1 MDESVWTTIV
11 VRSSEKAAIP
21 PDVLVAH
28 GAVAGFV
35 PVELTVAM
43 MPCMPTP
50 TPCGTSLLAGVV
62 VFVGGRVGKGAD
74 VVSAESPA
82 FAADAL
88 DATSLN
94 TAAGLLKRLMV
105 LDSAARARRES
116 RRRSNASGNRRRMV
130 QLSSP
135 SKQCEQ
141 EVLGIT

>member
-1 MDESVWTTIV
+1 MDESECTTIV
-11 VRSSEKAAIP
+11 VRSSENAAIP

-35 PVELTVAM
+35 PVEFTVAM

-50 TPCGTSLLAGVV
+50 IPCGISLLAGVV

-88 DATSLN
+88 DATALSASA
-94 TAAGLLKRLMV
+94 TLKRLTV
-105 LDSAARARRES
+105 LDSAADARRDS
-116 RRRSNASGNRRRMV
+116 RRKRSASGTRRRMV
-130 QLSSP
+130 Q
-135 SKQCEQ
+135 
-141 EVLGIT
+141 